1 MLLVNDPLACCEMAE
16 TKNNITNPFPL
27 EPDLVAPVLDWI
39 EQRIAQ
45 GSDPMHG
52 AKTLSELA
60 PQLKNAINQEGIGST
75 AAFELFTDV
84 IVPSA
89 RPFDHPTSLS
99 FVASAA
105 TPASLAFDAALG
117 PAEIFAGNWDGGSGA
132 VHAENQALAWLA
144 GLAGWPKT
152 SGGVFVAGGTIG
164 NLSALHAARTKRE
177 ADLGGR
183 PARWALVASKEAHS
197 SIAAAARVMDVDL
210 ILVESDDLGQ
220 MSAEALRATVT
231 NPEEVFAVVANAGA
245 TNSGAVDDLAG
256 IAEFCNQH
264 GIWMH
269 VDGAYGLAA
278 LASPLQRPKFDGIEQ
293 AHSFIV
299 DPHKWLFAPYDCCA
313 LVYRE
318 PEYAAAA
325 HAQRAEYLEAIDKAA
340 WNPSD
345 FAIHLT
351 LRARGLPLWFSLASY
366 GTHAYEQAIDAVIQ
380 ITDEIAKGIDQ
391 SAHLALIMPPQLS
404 VILFQSVGKSL
415 EEMQLWAEQLR
426 RSGALLCLPTFWR
439 SEPVFRICLVNPATD
454 PKQVLSILESLAD

>member
-1 MLLVNDPLACCEMAE
+1 MS
-16 TKNNITNPFPL
+16 KSISRHSNPFPL
-27 EPDLVAPVLDWI
+27 EPDLIAPVLKWI
-39 EQRIAQ
+39 EQRIAD
-45 GSDPMHG
+45 GSDPKHG
-52 AKTLSELA
+52 AKPLSELA
-60 PQLKNAINQEGIGST
+60 PQLHNAINQEGIGST
-75 AAFELFTDV
+75 AAFDLFTEV

-99 FVASAA
+99 FVASAP

-144 GLAGWPKT
+144 GLAGWPK
-152 SGGVFVAGGTIG
+152 SAGGVFVAGGTMG

-183 PARWALVASKEAHS
+183 PPRWTLVASKEAHS
-197 SIAAAARVMDVDL
+197 SIAAAARVMDVHL
-210 ILVESDDLGQ
+210 VLVESDNLGQ
-220 MSAEALRATVT
+220 MFADALRSAIV
-231 NPEEVFAVVANAGA
+231 NPKEVFAVVANAGA

-256 IAEFCNQH
+256 IADFCNQH

-278 LASPLQRPKFDGIEQ
+278 LASKQLRPTFDGIER

-299 DPHKWLFAPYDCCA
+299 DPHKWLFAPYDSCA

-318 PEYAAAA
+318 PEHAAAA
-325 HAQRAEYLEAIDKAA
+325 HAQRAEYLEAVDKAA

-351 LRARGLPLWFSLASY
+351 RRARGLPLWFSLATY
-366 GTHAYEQAIDAVIQ
+366 GTAAYEQAIDAVIA
-380 ITDEIAKGIDQ
+380 ITDEIANGVEQ
-391 SAHLALIMPPQLS
+391 STHLELIMPPQLS
-404 VILFQSVGKSL
+404 VILFRSVNKSL
-415 EEMQLWAEQLR
+415 QEMQSWAEQHR

-439 SEPVFRICLVNPATD
+439 DEPVFRICVVNPATD
-454 PKQVLSILESLAD
+454 PKQVLTTLESLAK